1 MRLGINGFF
10 WNRENTGSGQY
21 TRQLA
26 HGLTEPEAG
35 PECLLLRPRD
45 GNSATSALPRPAQI
59 SERLLGTP
67 LPLGTN
73 VAKLWFEQVS
83 FPRACSQE
91 NVDVIHVPY
100 FAPPL
105 LGARKTL
112 VTVHDLI
119 PLVLP
124 AYRGSLLVRTY
135 TRLVTI
141 AARRAA
147 AILTDSHS
155 SKRDIVALL
164 RVPAERVRVI
174 HLAASEGF
182 KPVSDEA
189 RLYDVRRKY
198 GLPEEY
204 VLYLGGFDQR
214 KNLET
219 LIAAYADVAAR
230 LGSENRLVVAGRL
243 PTRDSDFFPNPR
255 RLVERW
261 NLQDKVIFAGWV
273 KEDDKPALYSGA
285 NLFVFPSRYEGFG
298 LPVLEAMSCGTAVIA
313 SNSTSLPEI
322 TGDAA
327 LLVDPDDVEGLA
339 AAMTDLLENETRRE
353 ELASKGLQR
362 ARLFSWRETA
372 AQTLEAYRAVAAS
385 QLPVSNST

>member
-26 HGLTEPEAG
+26 HGLLDLEAR
-35 PECLLLRPRD
+35 PECLLFRPSG
-45 GNSATSALPRPAQI
+45 GNGEKSALPQPVQI
-59 SERLLGTP
+59 RERLLGTP
-67 LPLGTN
+67 LPLGEN

-83 FPRACSQE
+83 FPQACLHE
-91 NVDVIHVPY
+91 DVDVIHVPY

-119 PLVLP
+119 PLILP
-124 AYRGSLLVRTY
+124 AYRGSPLVRTY
-135 TRLVTI
+135 TGLAAI

-155 SKRDIVALL
+155 SKKDIVRLL
-164 RVPAERVRVI
+164 RVPAERVLVV
-174 HLAASEGF
+174 HLAANEAF
-182 KPVSDEA
+182 KPVLERA
-189 RLYDVRRKY
+189 TLRDVRRKY

-219 LIAAYADVAAR
+219 LIAAYADMGADVTNKT
-230 LGSENRLVVAGRL
+230 GLVVAGRL
-243 PTRDSDFFPNPR
+243 PTRDSDFFPDPR
-255 RLVERW
+255 PVVERW
-261 NLQDKVIFAGWV
+261 GLQEKVVFTGWV
-273 KEDDKPALYSGA
+273 QEEDKPALYSGA
-285 NLFVFPSRYEGFG
+285 TLFVFPSLYEGFG

-327 LLVDPDDVEGLA
+327 LLVDPGDAEGLA
-339 AAMTDLLENETRRE
+339 AAMTRLLESATRRE
-353 ELASKGLQR
+353 ELALRGLQR
-362 ARLFSWRETA
+362 ARLFSWQETV
-372 AQTLEAYRAVAAS
+372 AQTLDAYRSVAAHQS
-385 QLPVSNST
+385 PVSDST